1 MDNNCLIMID
11 MNICFIG
18 HRKIWGGDVR
28 DRLKR
33 VVEDEIRGGGEF
45 FTMGTHGDFDRMA
58 LGVCR
63 EMREKFKGIR
73 IEVVL
78 TSLKVLKKEIVFDDE
93 YGTQF
98 VVPYS
103 DVETIM
109 YDIEEEHFKRQII
122 VSNQKMIDR
131 CDVLICFVD
140 ERKKRSGARLAFE
153 YAKKKGLKI
162 INLFKDI

>member
-1 MDNNCLIMID
+1 MSK
-11 MNICFIG
+11 NICFIG
-18 HRKIWGGDVR
+18 HRKIWGENVR

-33 VVEDEIRGGGEF
+33 AVEDEIRGVGEF

-63 EMREKFKGIR
+63 EMREKFNGIR

-93 YGTQF
+93 YGKEY

-122 VSNQKMIDR
+122 VSNKKMIDR

-162 INLFKDI
+162 INLFNEI